1 MARRGF
7 KDAHTEN
14 RNYWSEVFF
23 EQHLKQVAVRGK
35 AQQTSFVSFNR
46 QFKISQPGRRWKQKQ
61 VSRKIHDRQK
71 NNELIDTD

>member
-1 MARRGF
+1 MCNFLYIKVYRAGLFRMARRGF

-35 AQQTSFVSFNR
+35 AQQTFFVSFNR
-46 QFKISQPGRRWKQKQ
+46 QFKILQPGRR
-61 VSRKIHDRQK
+61 
-71 NNELIDTD
+71 